1 MSIFSYACLPSMCL
15 GERCVLIFCPFLIV
29 WSVLLLS
36 FKSCLDILDAGLLSD
51 KWFVEIFSQSVA
63 CFQSLNPVFHR
74 ESCHFNDVSLLIFFF
89 LSSILLLLCWIKK
102 LITKLKVT
110 KKTSRSPRFSP
121 VFFFSPSIFF

>member
-1 MSIFSYACLPSMCL
+1 MCL

-36 FKSCLDILDAGLLSD
+36 FKSCLDILDAGLLSV

-63 CFQSLNPVFHR
+63 FQSLNPVFHR

-89 LSSILLLLCWIKK
+89 LSSILLLLC
-102 LITKLKVT
+102 
-110 KKTSRSPRFSP
+110 
-121 VFFFSPSIFF
+121 

>member
-1 MSIFSYACLPSMCL
+1 MCL

-36 FKSCLDILDAGLLSD
+36 FKSCLDILDAGLLSV

-89 LSSILLLLCWIKK
+89 LSSILLLLC
-102 LITKLKVT
+102 
-110 KKTSRSPRFSP
+110 
-121 VFFFSPSIFF
+121 

>member
-1 MSIFSYACLPSMCL
+1 MSIFSYACLPSMWL
-15 GERCVLIFCPFLIV
+15 GEGCVLIFCPFLIV

-74 ESCHFNDVSLLIFFF
+74 ESCHFNDISLLIFFF
-89 LSSILLLLCWIKK
+89 PFINPAFVVLNQKTHHQTQGHQK
-102 LITKLKVT
+102 TLKVT
-110 KKTSRSPRFSP
+110 
-121 VFFFSPSIFF
+121 